1 MSIQPQA
8 INQFLETKV
17 KDGSCSSIEEAEKEV
32 ISQLVRRDVERAIR
46 VGEEQIEK
54 GQYKVLDDDFINQ
67 FVARMAKKFL
77 PKHS

>member
-32 ISQLVRRDVERAIR
+32 ISQLVRRDVERAIK

>member
-17 KDGSCSSIEEAEKEV
+17 KDGSCSSIEEAEKEM

-46 VGEEQIEK
+46 VGEEQIAK